1 MPDLLSSSQIGDARS
16 SAARYEGTLNS
27 GRRKALGQFFTGL
40 PLSRLLAA
48 VAIDDAVSTVIDPMA
63 GHGDLL
69 DAVAE
74 RAALSN
80 GHMERLQAI
89 EIDPPTADMCRQRL
103 ESWSYLVNHL
113 LIRAGDAFDP
123 RASDAYLTKGY
134 DLVIT
139 NPPYVRYQTLAAQNG
154 DVPQLSP
161 DEIRRHLGE
170 IVGARVPP
178 EESLIW
184 GAIIEKYSGLA
195 DLSVPAWILCAALV
209 RSGGVLALVAPATWR
224 SRNYGDVIEYL
235 LAKFF
240 RLEYLIED
248 TQPGWFSDALVRTQL
263 VVARRLTLAEARV
276 PLSERRVSDAV
287 VVTVKVSPS
296 ASGNDS
302 LVGSSFPDEN
312 PEGAFSTWLRETRRG
327 RRTEVQGLVSQLN
340 PLSAVL
346 EETIASGRRRS
357 WFRSLELGAG
367 AGPLFEK
374 EQQSPLSAVPAAIRP
389 VFESVTPVNLALPD
403 VLGLSISQ
411 GLRTGCNGFF
421 YADRVD
427 GAGGAIR
434 IRLSALFDNEELV
447 VPAGCL
453 MPVVRR
459 QSEVTGPINAAQLTG
474 RVLDLSGWVL
484 PEDSEIVE
492 RARHLYEREGIP
504 VPKVMPLELANF
516 VRRAAEMVYTS
527 GHEAK
532 RIRELSAVK
541 TNVRTTG
548 TDRFPRFWYMLPAFA
563 RRHRPDAF
571 VPRINQGIPWIE
583 MNDDPP
589 VLIDANFSTIWSES
603 SAWTRFAFRAFLN
616 TSWCRACM
624 EALGTPLGGGAL
636 KLEAAQLKRLPI
648 PAVSATELA
657 MLDAEGRA
665 LAPTATSVSEAVDRF
680 VLAKITG
687 VPQSDSRIGELL
699 KGLKSL
705 SDALCRGRQRNGA

>member
-1 MPDLLSSSQIGDARS
+1 M
-16 SAARYEGTLNS
+16 
-27 GRRKALGQFFTGL
+27 
-40 PLSRLLAA
+40 
-48 VAIDDAVSTVIDPMA
+48 
-63 GHGDLL
+63 
-69 DAVAE
+69 
-74 RAALSN
+74 
-80 GHMERLQAI
+80 
-89 EIDPPTADMCRQRL
+89 
-103 ESWSYLVNHL
+103 
-113 LIRAGDAFDP
+113 
-123 RASDAYLTKGY
+123 
-134 DLVIT
+134 
-139 NPPYVRYQTLAAQNG
+139 
-154 DVPQLSP
+154 
-161 DEIRRHLGE
+161 
-170 IVGARVPP
+170 
-178 EESLIW
+178 
-184 GAIIEKYSGLA
+184 
-195 DLSVPAWILCAALV
+195 
-209 RSGGVLALVAPATWR
+209 
-224 SRNYGDVIEYL
+224 
-235 LAKFF
+235 
-240 RLEYLIED
+240 
-248 TQPGWFSDALVRTQL
+248 
-263 VVARRLTLAEARV
+263 
-276 PLSERRVSDAV
+276 
-287 VVTVKVSPS
+287 
-296 ASGNDS
+296 
-302 LVGSSFPDEN
+302 
-312 PEGAFSTWLRETRRG
+312 
-327 RRTEVQGLVSQLN
+327 
-340 PLSAVL
+340 
-346 EETIASGRRRS
+346 
-357 WFRSLELGAG
+357 
-367 AGPLFEK
+367 
-374 EQQSPLSAVPAAIRP
+374 
-389 VFESVTPVNLALPD
+389 
-403 VLGLSISQ
+403 
-411 GLRTGCNGFF
+411 
-421 YADRVD
+421 
-427 GAGGAIR
+427 
-434 IRLSALFDNEELV
+434 
-447 VPAGCL
+447 
-453 MPVVRR
+453 
-459 QSEVTGPINAAQLTG
+459 
-474 RVLDLSGWVL
+474 SGWVL